1 MSSELQLLRP
11 THDKIKP
18 DIFITTTIRVSDRSF
33 SPTRI
38 KQAEKAADASA
49 STFFPRLQTSPRT
62 PKALTPKVGWLEF
75 QCKAGLSAVGPLFH
89 GKMPWRNELYSEW
102 WRERWPLLIP
112 TLLAASR
119 LFQQPHCSEVKSEGE
134 KPQRSPSFPSCCR
147 TTPSIQR
154 FEKLPG
160 LSSRGRTSLHSAG
173 YELE

>member
-1 MSSELQLLRP
+1 MIKSNLIFSSPQLSGFQ
-11 THDKIKP
+11 IKVFP
-18 DIFITTTIRVSDRSF
+18 HKDQTSWKGSWCFCF
-33 SPTRI
+33 YFL
-38 KQAEKAADASA
+38 
-49 STFFPRLQTSPRT
+49 STFKTSPRT

-89 GKMPWRNELYSEW
+89 GKMTWRNELYSEW

-134 KPQRSPSFPSCCR
+134 KPQRSPFLPSCCR

-160 LSSRGRTSLHSAG
+160 LSSRGRTSLHSAS